1 MKDKRKFKRFA
12 IGLDAKYLLEANQKE
27 WTGCTIVNVG
37 RGGMGI
43 EIYLQEKVPIGSL
56 LQIEITIS
64 LKDDPII
71 AAGVL
76 RWIKELVEDK
86 NYLGGVEFMEID
98 AEDKWKLLDHA
109 YDNWSEEEEK
119 GEEKE

>member
-1 MKDKRKFKRFA
+1 MKDQRNFKRFV
-12 IGLDAKYLLEANQKE
+12 IELDAKYLLEENPKE
-27 WTGCTIVNVG
+27 WKGCTVVNVS

-43 EIYLQEKVPIGSL
+43 EIYLQEKVPIGSM

-64 LKDDPII
+64 SKDDPII
-71 AAGVL
+71 TAGVL

-86 NYLGGVEFMEID
+86 NYLGGVEFAEID
-98 AEDKWKLLDHA
+98 AEDKWKLLDLA

-119 GEEKE
+119 EEEKE

>member
-1 MKDKRKFKRFA
+1 MKDQRNFKRFA
-12 IGLDAKYLLEANQKE
+12 IELDAKYLLEENQKE
-27 WTGCTIVNVG
+27 WKGCMVVNVS

-43 EIYLQEKVPIGSL
+43 EIYLQEKVPIGSM

-64 LKDDPII
+64 SKDDPII
-71 AAGVL
+71 TAGVL
-76 RWIKELVEDK
+76 RWIKALVGDK
-86 NYLGGVEFMEID
+86 NYLGGVEFTEID